1 MTIKDPV
8 AFKSPAVFLMVN
20 VAAAVM
26 VLKALG
32 DKGAQSWVL
41 ILQDYGRAMLPNQD
55 ILFQMTSYSAVLTAS
70 VTISAIL
77 IGKLLMRSLLIVI
90 NA

>member
-1 MTIKDPV
+1 MTARDPIALKAPAALLV
-8 AFKSPAVFLMVN
+8 AN
-20 VAAAVM
+20 VILAVM
-26 VLKALG
+26 VLKVLSE
-32 DKGAQSWVL
+32 KGGQSWVS
-41 ILQDYGRAMLPNQD
+41 ILQDYGYAMLPNQD

-77 IGKLLMRSLLIVI
+77 IGKLLMRSLLIVT